1 MVNNAHDKKGRFAM
15 RPIAKTGELKK
26 AFCRAYAQLG
36 TVTHACQQIGVV
48 HATVDLWRTS
58 DPEFV
63 KEFEQAAVEYVHKLE
78 READRRGVEGIDKGI
93 YYKGEKVDV
102 EREYSDTLLIFRLK
116 RLDPAYRE
124 RTEISG
130 PGGGP
135 ILIKEVRIHAPEG
148 P

>member
-1 MVNNAHDKKGRFAM
+1 MTNKNHDKKGRFTPTLPM
-15 RPIAKTGELKK
+15 PKTAELKR
-26 AFCRAYAQLG
+26 AFLERYATVG
-36 TVTHACQQIGVV
+36 TILHACEGIV
-48 HATVDLWRTS
+48 AYKTVELWRHD
-58 DPEFV
+58 DPD
-63 KEFEQAAVEYVHKLE
+63 FEAQFAVAAHQYVAKLE
-78 READRRGVEGIDKGI
+78 QEADRRGVEGISKGI

-135 ILIKEVRIHAPEG
+135 IVIREVEVRLTG

>member
-1 MVNNAHDKKGRFAM
+1 MTNENHDKKGRFA
-15 RPIAKTGELKK
+15 PGHSAKTLQLKK
-26 AFCRAYAQLG
+26 AFCRAYAEIG
-36 TVTHACQQIGVV
+36 TITHAAQKLGIGHGLVE
-48 HATVDLWRTS
+48 DWRRE
-58 DPEFV
+58 DPDFV
-63 KEFEQAAVEYVHKLE
+63 KDFEGAAVEYVHKLE